1 MAISALF
8 SCMYAKKAVSLPPKR
23 KKTLMKRKVMTIV
36 NVVLGVLATI
46 FAGCHIHKKVAP
58 EPEPVCIY
66 AGPGQMG
73 ELNVRQDSAMQSEE
87 VVEPEEM
94 KEPIKPTPVKY
105 GPRPE

>member
-1 MAISALF
+1 
-8 SCMYAKKAVSLPPKR
+8 
-23 KKTLMKRKVMTIV
+23 MKRKALTII
-36 NVVLGVLATI
+36 NVILGVLATI

-73 ELNVRQDSAMQSEE
+73 ELNVRVDTAKTEDAPPVPEEYMQSEE
-87 VVEPEEM
+87 MPT
-94 KEPIKPTPVKY
+94 PKPQPVKY

>member
-1 MAISALF
+1 
-8 SCMYAKKAVSLPPKR
+8 
-23 KKTLMKRKVMTIV
+23 MKRKAL
-36 NVVLGVLATI
+36 NFFNLLLGVLATV

-73 ELNVRQDSAMQSEE
+73 ELNVRTDSVKEEDAPPVPNEYIPSEE
-87 VVEPEEM
+87 M
-94 KEPIKPTPVKY
+94 QDLTPTPVKY

>member
-1 MAISALF
+1 
-8 SCMYAKKAVSLPPKR
+8 
-23 KKTLMKRKVMTIV
+23 MKRKALTII
-36 NVVLGVLATI
+36 NVILGVLATI

-73 ELNVRQDSAMQSEE
+73 ELNVRVDTAKTEDAPSVPEEYMQSEE
-87 VVEPEEM
+87 MPT
-94 KEPIKPTPVKY
+94 PKPQPVKY